1 MFAVLPQGNKDDYK
15 NKEQYS
21 TAVALLVIVV
31 ILCPLMLFVKPC
43 VAGCTSHDDEENDE
57 IEFTNI
63 NRGDGMQEPMMG
75 AEY

>member
-1 MFAVLPQGNKDDYK
+1 MVPVVGEDNDT
-15 NKEQYS
+15 QYGI
-21 TAVALLVIVV
+21 AVALLVIVG

-43 VAGCTSHDDEENDE
+43 VAGCTNHDDEDNEE

-75 AEY
+75 ADY

>member
-1 MFAVLPQGNKDDYK
+1 M
-15 NKEQYS
+15 
-21 TAVALLVIVV
+21 ALLIIVI

-75 AEY
+75 ADY